1 MRIGITFALV
11 LPMIAAASDD
21 PASGRMLDTK
31 LTAAMRNNAC
41 FSLRGDISAEAIDA
55 ETKGLRDIKVR
66 ACSAENLRRAGAIEP
81 LKAALTEENPEVRA
95 IAARMLGTF
104 ERPEL
109 APLIAKA
116 GEDSQM
122 LVATNAIE
130 GLSYYHDH
138 TAAPYFLVLAK
149 RTGVVGSLAIEQL
162 IKLNE
167 PKALDLGRD
176 LVKSSDPADL
186 LAAMRILGSM
196 GAKSDIPSLE
206 DVAKRFPDPLS
217 TSSGRGFGLMPAIN
231 LARAART
238 SIEQIHARD

>member
-1 MRIGITFALV
+1 MKIAIGLVLV
-11 LPMIAAASDD
+11 LPLLAVTADL
-21 PASGRMLDTK
+21 PGTMLDKK
-31 LTAAMRNNAC
+31 LTAAQRNNAC
-41 FSLRGDISAEAIDA
+41 FALRGDASQEAIEA
-55 ETKGLRDIKVR
+55 ETKGLRDVKVR
-66 ACSAENLRRAGAIEP
+66 ACSAENLRRAKAVEP
-81 LKAALTEENPEVRA
+81 LKAAITDENPDVRA

-116 GEDSQM
+116 GDDPQM

-130 GLSYYHDH
+130 GLSYYRDR
-138 TAAPYFLVLAK
+138 TAVPYFLVLAK
-149 RTGVVGSLAIEQL
+149 HTGIVGSLAIEQL

-167 PKALDLGRD
+167 PRALDLGRE
-176 LVKSSDPADL
+176 LVKSGDPADL

-196 GAKSDIPSLE
+196 GNRGDIPSLE

-217 TSSGRGFGLMPAIN
+217 TSAGRGFGLMPAIN

-238 SIEQIHARD
+238 SIEQIRAR